1 MAKQFQFNNSG
12 MIDTAFDFLLPSWWE
27 VEVSVAAAAFV
38 IAAYWFFA
46 YATGVGGSGGE
57 IGAENQFDNSLLS
70 GDDKDKLTLRRS
82 NVKALFGLRWY

>member
-1 MAKQFQFNNSG
+1 

-70 GDDKDKLTLRRS
+70 GDDKDKFCIYFVDGPAERRPS
-82 NVKALFGLRWY
+82 NHFGL